1 MSSQRQTKRFEEDPK
16 FEAVSTIY
24 EIVTVI
30 LKRGKNKTWNGR
42 FIMPEDIR
50 KYFDLDRGAEP
61 QYLEIRFRK
70 VKRTS

>member
-1 MSSQRQTKRFEEDPK
+1 MSSQRQTKRFEEDPR

-24 EIVTVI
+24 EIVPVI

-50 KYFDLDRGAEP
+50 KYSNLDQGPEP
-61 QYLEIRFRK
+61 QYIEIRFRK